1 MTVFKREE
9 IKKILVIKLRA
20 IGDVLLS
27 TPVLK
32 NLRHNFKDAEIDFLT
47 EPPSREI
54 IEGNP
59 FVDDLIIFDRRDKS
73 LSSFLNLRRKKY
85 DLVIDLFCNPRSA
98 LMTFTSGARY
108 RVGYAF
114 KGRSYAYN
122 IKLKPRKEVHHNV
135 EFNLDALRSLG
146 LEIVD
151 KNPYLPID
159 ESAEKFAEKFFDE
172 NDLDNKL
179 TVALIPVGTWETKRW
194 ELKKFAE
201 LGDIIAKNFNAEI
214 LIIWGNEKEFE
225 EAITISSLINAKPII
240 PPRTSLKQLSAIL
253 KRCSFAIAND
263 SGPMHISAVVGT
275 PTLGIFGPTNPYAQ
289 GPFGEKHLWVR
300 NEEIDCLGCNLTKC
314 PIANK
319 CMRELKV
326 ETVYSAFLKL
336 VEKNKDR
343 ITSKPG

>member
-1 MTVFKREE
+1 MVFKREE

-59 FVDDLIIFDRRDKS
+59 FVDNLIIFDRRDKS

-151 KNPYLPID
+151 QNPYLPID
-159 ESAEKFAEKFFDE
+159 DSAEKFAEKFFDE
-172 NDLDNKL
+172 HNLDNKL

-225 EAITISSLINAKPII
+225 EAMTISSFMNAKPII

-314 PIANK
+314 PIGNK
-319 CMRELKV
+319 CMTELKV
-326 ETVYSAFLKL
+326 VTVYSAFLKL

>member
-59 FVDDLIIFDRRDKS
+59 YVDNLIIFDRGDKS
-73 LSSFLNLRRKKY
+73 LGRFLNLRCKNY

-98 LMTFTSGARY
+98 LMTFISGARY

-114 KGRSYAYN
+114 RGRGYAYN
-122 IKLKPRKEVHHNV
+122 IKLKPREEVHHNV
-135 EFNLDALRSLG
+135 EFNLDALRALG
-146 LEIVD
+146 LEIID
-151 KNPYLPID
+151 ENPYLPID
-159 ESAEKFAEKFFDE
+159 ESAENFAEKFFNE
-172 NDLDNKL
+172 NDLKNKL
-179 TVALIPVGTWETKRW
+179 TVALIPTGTWETKRW
-194 ELKKFAE
+194 GLEKFAE
-201 LGDIIAKNFNAEI
+201 LGDIVAENFNAKI

-225 EAITISSLINAKPII
+225 EAKKLLSFMTTKPII
-240 PPRTSLKQLSAIL
+240 LPRTSLKQLGAIL
-253 KRCSFAIAND
+253 KRCSFTIAND

-275 PTLGIFGPTNPYAQ
+275 PTLGIFGPTNPHAQ

-314 PIANK
+314 PIGNK
-319 CMRELKV
+319 CMSELKV

-343 ITSKPG
+343 ITSKPC

>member
-1 MTVFKREE
+1 MVFKRED

-32 NLRHNFKDAEIDFLT
+32 NLRHNFKDTEIDFLT

-59 FVDDLIIFDRRDKS
+59 FVDNLIIFDRRDKS

-98 LMTFTSGARY
+98 LMTFISGARY

-151 KNPYLPID
+151 QNPYLPID
-159 ESAEKFAEKFFDE
+159 DSAEKFAEKFFDE
-172 NDLDNKL
+172 HNLDNKL

-225 EAITISSLINAKPII
+225 EAMTISSFMNAKPII

-314 PIANK
+314 PIGNK
-319 CMRELKV
+319 CMSELKV
-326 ETVYSAFLKL
+326 VTVYSAFLKL

>member
-1 MTVFKREE
+1 VAVFKREE

-59 FVDDLIIFDRRDKS
+59 FVDNLIIFDRRDKS

-98 LMTFTSGARY
+98 LMTFISGARY

-122 IKLKPRKEVHHNV
+122 IKLKPWKEVHHNV

-151 KNPYLPID
+151 KNPHLPID
-159 ESAEKFAEKFFDE
+159 EPAEKFAEKFFDE

-225 EAITISSLINAKPII
+225 GAMTISSFMNAKPII
-240 PPRTSLKQLSAIL
+240 PPRTNLKQLSAIL

-314 PIANK
+314 PIGNK
-319 CMRELKV
+319 CMTELKV

>member
-1 MTVFKREE
+1 VTVFKRED

-59 FVDDLIIFDRRDKS
+59 FVDNLIIFDRRDKS
-73 LSSFLNLRRKKY
+73 FSSFLNLKRKKY

-98 LMTFTSGARY
+98 LMTFISGARY

-225 EAITISSLINAKPII
+225 EAMTISSFMNAKPII
-240 PPRTSLKQLSAIL
+240 PSRTSLKQLSAIL

-314 PIANK
+314 PIGNK
-319 CMRELKV
+319 CMTELKV

>member
-1 MTVFKREE
+1 VTVFKRED

-98 LMTFTSGARY
+98 LMTFISGARY

-194 ELKKFAE
+194 EIKKFAE

-214 LIIWGNEKEFE
+214 LIIWGNDKEFE
-225 EAITISSLINAKPII
+225 EAMTISSFMNAKPII
-240 PPRTSLKQLSAIL
+240 PPRISLKQLSAIL

-314 PIANK
+314 PIGNK
-319 CMRELKV
+319 CMTELKV

-336 VEKNKDR
+336 VKKNKDR

>member
-1 MTVFKREE
+1 VTVFKREE

>member
-1 MTVFKREE
+1 MVFKREE

-59 FVDDLIIFDRRDKS
+59 FVDNLIIFDRRDKS
-73 LSSFLNLRRKKY
+73 FSSFLNLRRKKY

-225 EAITISSLINAKPII
+225 EVMTISSFMNAKPII

-263 SGPMHISAVVGT
+263 TGPMHISAVVGT

-314 PIANK
+314 PIGNK
-319 CMRELKV
+319 CMTELKV
-326 ETVYSAFLKL
+326 VTVYSAFLKL